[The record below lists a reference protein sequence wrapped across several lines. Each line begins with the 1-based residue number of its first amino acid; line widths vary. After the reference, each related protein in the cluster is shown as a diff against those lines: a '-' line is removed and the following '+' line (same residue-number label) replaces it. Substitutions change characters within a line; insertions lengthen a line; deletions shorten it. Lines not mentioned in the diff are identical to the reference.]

1 MGGLAEV
8 VEVAHPSVGIALQR
22 SKKNERM
29 LDAILEEVSF
39 LSARYLDQDQVN
51 ATVSAQADTIA
62 SQEGHIE
69 VLAKEVYWLS
79 NRLRELD
86 DPERAAHYSC
96 HSPLLTR
103 ESSLQEFPVP
113 EEETEDI
120 SEWAETGQ
128 YGEQDLR
135 VNVSALPCIIVTEP
149 VTPFEETLARASTS
163 TSKEFLYQ

>member
-96 HSPLLTR
+96 HSPQLTR
-103 ESSLQEFPVP
+103 ESSLQEF
-113 EEETEDI
+113 EEAQLTRESSLLQEFLEGTESEWTETTQYEETPR
-120 SEWAETGQ
+120 
-128 YGEQDLR
+128 QDLR
-135 VNVSALPCIIVTEP
+135 I
-149 VTPFEETLARASTS
+149 
-163 TSKEFLYQ
+163 